1 MVTKLLDYLT
11 ILFFFCMYI
20 NEAYY
25 IILFWIDADKNVEI
39 DDSINES
46 NMIDNSN
53 QYTIGNI
60 NNNDDDDLKTKDN
73 SSLQRMTSFKSNSQ
87 IMR

>member
-1 MVTKLLDYLT
+1 
-11 ILFFFCMYI
+11 MYI

-25 IILFWIDADKNVEI
+25 VILFWIDADKNVEI

-53 QYTIGNI
+53 QYSIGNI

-73 SSLQRMTSFKSNSQ
+73 SSLQRMKSFKSNSQ
-87 IMR
+87 IIR